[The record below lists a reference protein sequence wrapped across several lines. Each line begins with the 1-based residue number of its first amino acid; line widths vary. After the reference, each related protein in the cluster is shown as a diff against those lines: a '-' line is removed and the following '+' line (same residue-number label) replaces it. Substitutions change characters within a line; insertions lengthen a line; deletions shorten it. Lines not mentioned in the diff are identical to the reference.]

1 MISALQKQPKPNQN
15 KNIKLTKKKKKVN
28 KTNKTTE
35 TLFAEARY
43 GCVSHVIII
52 FHLPSSIAEAYL

>member
-15 KNIKLTKKKKKVN
+15 KNIKLTKKKVN